1 MLLLAIKILIG
12 DKAKFIGIVLGL
24 SFASFII
31 VQQSS
36 IFAGLMSRTF
46 GFITDT
52 SQADIWVMDEKV
64 QFIDD
69 SKPLRDTQ
77 LYLVR
82 GIEGVN
88 WAVPFY
94 KGLLKARLKSGNFQ
108 MCNVIGIDNATLIG
122 GPPKMYEGQI
132 NDLRL
137 VDAIIVNKVG
147 AEGMLAENGTLN
159 PENKPV
165 IPLRIGETLE
175 INDHRAQVVGI
186 CEATRTFQSRPVIY
200 TTYNRALTFAPY
212 ERKQLSFILVKAL
225 PGAPLKTLCER
236 ITAQSGLAA
245 YTNSEFKRHTFMY
258 YMKNTGIPLN
268 FGIAVVLGVII
279 GMAISGQT
287 FYNFILDNLRYLA
300 TFKAMGANNRLL
312 TKMVLLQA
320 GWVGFIGWGLGV
332 GAAAA
337 FGWLSRNS
345 ELSFLL
351 MWQIFLFSGFVMF
364 LITGLSAWIGLSRVY
379 RLDPAIVFKG
389 G

>member
-122 GPPKMYEGQI
+122 GPPKMYEGEI
-132 NDLRL
+132 VDLRL

-147 AEGMLAENGTLN
+147 AEGMLAENGIIN
-159 PENKPV
+159 PENKPI
-165 IPLRIGETLE
+165 IPLRVGETIE

-225 PGAPLKTLCER
+225 PNVPVKTLCER
-236 ITAQSGLAA
+236 ITAQTGLAA
-245 YTNSEFKRHTFMY
+245 YSNSEFKRHTFMY